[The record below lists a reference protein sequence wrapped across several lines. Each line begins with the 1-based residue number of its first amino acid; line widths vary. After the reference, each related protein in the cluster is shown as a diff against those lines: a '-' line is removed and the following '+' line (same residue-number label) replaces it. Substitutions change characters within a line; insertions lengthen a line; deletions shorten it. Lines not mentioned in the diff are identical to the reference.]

1 MNRRSK
7 DPKDIKD
14 SKDFKDRKAPAL
26 PVSFFL
32 SFRSFGSFMSLLW
45 LFALATACS
54 PAPASVPD
62 EAPAVPVRLE
72 KVTRDTFQPTLS
84 VLGVVRPAETA
95 EVAVTAGGRLRYPA
109 RFAGGLSSG
118 ATVRAGEVLAR
129 ISLQDAESSLAEERL
144 HLKVAESELARHRRA
159 FEAGIE
165 AAVVLAHA
173 EAEAEL
179 ARSRVTAVEGR
190 LSRLDLRAPV
200 SGRLIVDHRVP
211 PESEV
216 TAGLV
221 LARIAAGGAPEVEA
235 RAAAADRDLLRPGLK
250 VRFVVPGVRDPLG
263 EGEIREVS
271 PVVEAAGTVPLVVR
285 VSDPSGLPAPG
296 EGVELRIGLDA
307 RPETITVPE
316 DALVAGESGGAV
328 FVADRSRGRIT
339 AKRQLV
345 ETGARGDGRV
355 EILRGLSAGDRVVT
369 GGASLLTDGDP
380 IAEVEGGSEKPE
392 GAP

>member
-1 MNRRSK
+1 
-7 DPKDIKD
+7 
-14 SKDFKDRKAPAL
+14 
-26 PVSFFL
+26 
-32 SFRSFGSFMSLLW
+32 MSLLS
-45 LFALATACS
+45 LIFATACS

-95 EVAVTAGGRLRYPA
+95 EVAVTAGGRLRYPP

-118 ATVRAGEVLAR
+118 TEVRAGEVLAR

-144 HLKVAESELARHRRA
+144 HLRVAESELARHRKA
-159 FEAGIE
+159 FEAGVE
-165 AAVVLAHA
+165 AAVEVAHA

-179 ARSRVTAVEGR
+179 ARGRVAAAEGR

-200 SGRLIVDHRVP
+200 SGRLLVERRVP

-221 LARIAAGGAPEVEA
+221 LARIAAGGAPEIEA

-250 VRFVVPGVRDPLG
+250 VRFVAPGVRDPQG
-263 EGEIREVS
+263 EGVIREVS

-285 VSDPSGLPAPG
+285 VSDPLGLPAPG

-316 DALVAGESGGAV
+316 DALVAGESGVAV

-369 GGASLLTDGDP
+369 GGASLLADGDP
-380 IAEVEGGSEKPE
+380 IAEVEATPE

>member
-1 MNRRSK
+1 
-7 DPKDIKD
+7 
-14 SKDFKDRKAPAL
+14 
-26 PVSFFL
+26 
-32 SFRSFGSFMSLLW
+32 
-45 LFALATACS
+45 
-54 PAPASVPD
+54 
-62 EAPAVPVRLE
+62 VRLE
-72 KVTRDTFQPTLS
+72 KVTRDTFQPSLS

-109 RFAGGLSSG
+109 RFAGGLPTG

-159 FEAGIE
+159 FEAGVE
-165 AAVVLAHA
+165 AAVVVAHA

-179 ARSRVTAVEGR
+179 ARSRVTSAEGR
-190 LSRLDLRAPV
+190 ISRLDLRAPV
-200 SGRLIVDHRVP
+200 SGRLIVERRVP

-221 LARIAAGGAPEVEA
+221 LARIASGGAPEIDA
-235 RAAAADRDLLRPGLK
+235 RAAAADRDLLRPGLL
-250 VRFVVPGVRDPLG
+250 VRFVVPGAPNSQNNPQG
-263 EGEIREVS
+263 EGVIREVS

-285 VSDPSGLPAPG
+285 VSDPTGLPAPG
-296 EGVELRIGLDA
+296 EGVELLVWLDA

-328 FVADRSRGRIT
+328 FIAEGRRGRIT
-339 AKRQLV
+339 ARRRLV
-345 ETGARGDGRV
+345 ETGARGGGRV

-369 GGASLLTDGDP
+369 GGASQLADGDP
-380 IAEVEGGSEKPE
+380 IAEVEPERTE